1 MVWVAAGSCT
11 VVKDPD
17 IEVVMMEAGKVVVI
31 SEVIV
36 VGASSIESDMI
47 VDGGIVIVVKL
58 PLIDVVYVEGGRV
71 VVWSSAEDVSL

>member
-1 MVWVAAGSCT
+1 M
-11 VVKDPD
+11 
-17 IEVVMMEAGKVVVI
+17 VVI

>member
-1 MVWVAAGSCT
+1 
-11 VVKDPD
+11 
-17 IEVVMMEAGKVVVI
+17 MMEAGKVVVI